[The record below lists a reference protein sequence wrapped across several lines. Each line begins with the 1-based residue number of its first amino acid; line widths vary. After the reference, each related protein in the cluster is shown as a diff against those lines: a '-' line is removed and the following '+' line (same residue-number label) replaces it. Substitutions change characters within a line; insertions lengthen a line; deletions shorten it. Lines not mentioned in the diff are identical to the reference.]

1 MSSEKIPAPIKLA
14 QSVYHLSDNDDDT
27 ADIYF
32 DESIYRD
39 FKKIESRF
47 LDLKAT
53 SSTGTLT
60 EIFSEANP
68 TIKITKLV
76 PTTLQS
82 LVEEKASNL
91 TITRLVEGYLNKS
104 SICEPAIRSRIR
116 CTSLKRTAAREICTS
131 FIYRHTIHEIRRE
144 VFFFMRLKTLIPNI
158 IV

>member
-1 MSSEKIPAPIKLA
+1 MSSEKILVQAKLTK
-14 QSVYHLSDNDDDT
+14 SLYHLSDDEDDT
-27 ADIYF
+27 VDIYI
-32 DESIYRD
+32 DEPIYQD

-60 EIFSEANP
+60 EIFNETGP
-68 TIKITKLV
+68 TIKITRLV

-91 TITRLVEGYLNKS
+91 TITRLVEGYLNKP

-116 CTSLKRTAAREICTS
+116 CTSLKRSTAREICSS

-144 VFFFMRLKTLIPNI
+144 VFFF
-158 IV
+158 